1 MEEEFLA
8 TIFYS
13 LAGEGRGHATRA
25 RTLIE
30 ALRHQHELVIFAPDL
45 AYDLL
50 EPVYRDTEIT
60 VERIPGLKFSYN
72 RKGRVRILG
81 TLLSNTDYIARMQQR
96 AAAMMPMFDKHRPDL
111 VISDFEPILPRAARI
126 RGIPLVSFDHQ
137 HFLVVS
143 DLSSL
148 PTMLRHQANL
158 AAPFVRAFYDWQVET
173 VVSSFY
179 RVPLKPDVRN
189 VTQIGTLIR
198 PEVKSVKPQSD
209 GFLLAYMRRHPVP
222 GLFSAFD
229 ALGMPVKLYGLGVH
243 PDRGNVQ
250 FRAVDER
257 RFVEDLAC
265 CEAVATTAGNQLVGE
280 ALYLRKPV
288 LAIPEPNNFEQA
300 VNAHYLQL
308 TGTGRSV
315 TRELRASDLRDF
327 IDDLDALRS
336 RIVPEAVFG
345 NDDALRA
352 IERHIMLPNVRASR
366 APFLSAV

>member
-1 MEEEFLA
+1 LA

-30 ALRHQHELVIFAPDL
+30 ALRAQHTLVVFAPDL
-45 AYDLL
+45 AHDLL
-50 EPVYRDTEIT
+50 EPVYRGSEVTI
-60 VERIPGLKFSYN
+60 ERIPGLKFAYN
-72 RKGRVRILG
+72 AKGRVRVVG
-81 TLLSNTDYIARMQQR
+81 TLLSNVDYLACMQQR
-96 AAAMMPMFDKHRPDL
+96 VESMMPMFDKHRPDL

-126 RGIPLVSFDHQ
+126 RGIPLLSFDHQ
-137 HFLVVS
+137 HLLVVS

-148 PTMLRHQANL
+148 PTLLRHQANL

-179 RVPLKPDVRN
+179 RVSLKPNMRN

-198 PEVKSVKPQSD
+198 PEVKSVKSQRD

-222 GLFSAFD
+222 GLFAAFE

-243 PDRGNVQ
+243 PDRGNIQ
-250 FRAVDER
+250 FRAVDEG
-257 RFVEDLAC
+257 RFIEDLAS

-300 VNAHYLQL
+300 VNAHYLQI

-315 TRELRASDLRDF
+315 TRDLKPADLRDF
-327 IDDLDALRS
+327 MDDLDALRS
-336 RIVPEAVFG
+336 RIVPAAVFG
-345 NDDALRA
+345 NDDALAA
-352 IERHIMLPNVRASR
+352 IERHIILPSARASR
-366 APFLSAV
+366 TPRLSAV